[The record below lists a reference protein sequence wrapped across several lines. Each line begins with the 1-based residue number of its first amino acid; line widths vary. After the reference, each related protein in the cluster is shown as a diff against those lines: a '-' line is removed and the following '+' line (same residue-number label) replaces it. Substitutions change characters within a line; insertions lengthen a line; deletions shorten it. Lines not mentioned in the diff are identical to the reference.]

1 MGDDTAGARRRR
13 RAGSS
18 AAPTSEPEPEET
30 APPAPEPPVSSSRS
44 RRSRVPPPAETADSG
59 TEEDESP
66 TQSPRKG
73 RSSLLF
79 RRQDSSRKE
88 ALRSQ
93 PRQSIA
99 VDEHTPSIFA
109 RCFASIRGMIYGS
122 QDQYFLSRFQVAAST
137 PLQMA
142 LYFNIAYAIVFAGIN
157 QALFFWKSTV
167 WDLPLVVA
175 VVSPMSF
182 WVWALLEPI
191 RLLLGYIGNLR
202 ERVAWLGGFWVLT
215 VFPQTIL
222 HVYFIVGQA
231 SIGWFTL
238 PIEIALSSIYL
249 ILLLFELVLGYGTF
263 KRLIAKVCARASRLL
278 AHYAHNRAHYAF
290 SRTRLTRTFFLL
302 LLSRRWPTSISS
314 RSRWTR
320 RACGCEHERA
330 ETDVGMRRRGER
342 GVKGK
347 LSGPCGGEPTPRH
360 ARGAARPFA
369 VGNVNV

>member
-44 RRSRVPPPAETADSG
+44 RRSRVPPPAEAADSG

-263 KRLIAKVCARASRLL
+263 KRLIAKVCARASRPL

-290 SRTRLTRTFFLL
+290 SRTLGSHAPFFFFSCPGDGRLPSPAGRDGRGEHAVVST
-302 LLSRRWPTSISS
+302 SARRPMW
-314 RSRWTR
+314 
-320 RACGCEHERA
+320 ACGEEAREASKENCQDLVE
-330 ETDVGMRRRGER
+330 VSQRRGTR
-342 GVKGK
+342 
-347 LSGPCGGEPTPRH
+347 
-360 ARGAARPFA
+360 AARP
-369 VGNVNV
+369 GRSP

>member
-263 KRLIAKVCARASRLL
+263 KRLIAKVCARASRPL

-290 SRTRLTRTFFLL
+290 SRTLGSHAPFFFFCCPGDGRLPSAAGRDGRGEHAVVST
-302 LLSRRWPTSISS
+302 SARRPMW
-314 RSRWTR
+314 
-320 RACGCEHERA
+320 ACGEEAREASKEKCQDLVE
-330 ETDVGMRRRGER
+330 VSQRRGTR
-342 GVKGK
+342 
-347 LSGPCGGEPTPRH
+347 
-360 ARGAARPFA
+360 AARP
-369 VGNVNV
+369 GRSP